1 MTVFGMVI
9 NFCRHWRLYLCW
21 ACWVHSFYQVSNRVF
36 LVFCFTL
43 KIQRIK
49 WLHSI
54 KTQYA
59 IREVRGEYYLAELFV
74 VFTLGESLIKKGVKL
89 KKNGKMRNSAKNT
102 KIRITKK
109 RDTVAWRWDSWIF
122 CIFIRMRVWFLFIWF
137 WHELESLK
145 LAFFGD
151 LHRTITSYSLFL
163 FNLTFR

>member
-49 WLHSI
+49 WLYSI

-102 KIRITKK
+102 KIRITKIE
-109 RDTVAWRWDSWIF
+109 TQLLGGETAEFSVFSF
-122 CIFIRMRVWFLFIWF
+122 ECVFGSYLFDFDMNW
-137 WHELESLK
+137 S
-145 LAFFGD
+145 
-151 LHRTITSYSLFL
+151 R
-163 FNLTFR
+163 